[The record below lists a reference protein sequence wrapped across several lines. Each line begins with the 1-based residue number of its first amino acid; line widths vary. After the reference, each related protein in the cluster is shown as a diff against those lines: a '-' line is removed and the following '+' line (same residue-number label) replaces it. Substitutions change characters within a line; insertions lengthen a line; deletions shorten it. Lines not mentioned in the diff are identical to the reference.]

1 MGSPVRFPGEQVFGF
16 VQAGEDDLNW
26 ILQITGRTEEK
37 KVRIEL
43 RPIKKAVKP
52 IKALKIR

>member
-1 MGSPVRFPGEQVFGF
+1 MQGFGF
-16 VQAGEDDLNW
+16 GQAGEDDLNR

-52 IKALKIR
+52 IKTLKIR